1 MKLSK
6 LARNAGIGVA
16 AIVALT
22 AVSATANVALTASE
36 HAELVPYGETVT
48 IEAGDINVYRTDG
61 TGPTIVLLSGFGT
74 PAPAIDFA
82 PLIRELDDF
91 DVIVVEG
98 FGYGYSD
105 LSVGDRTIENI
116 TAELHQVLA
125 QLQLEGP
132 VILAGHSAGGLYARY
147 YANAYPAEVSAIVGI
162 DPMAA
167 TTSSLA
173 EGSPSVV
180 EGLQAASGL
189 VRIVTTIA
197 PDLVQPPGDAY
208 TDEER
213 RRTAVMTNWN
223 YGNAAISD
231 EWSRIGANSTK
242 AAVHPFDA
250 DLPVLEILSSE
261 SVTYMPDWLPVH
273 EAELEGVTTHQLEV
287 LEGAHYLHW
296 TQAPALGR
304 LIADFVTAHVT
315 NQES

>member
-1 MKLSK
+1 MNLFKF
-6 LARNAGIGVA
+6 ARNAGIGAA
-16 AIVALT
+16 AIIALT
-22 AVSATANVALTASE
+22 AASATANAALNASE
-36 HAELVPYGETVT
+36 HAELTPYGETVT
-48 IEAGDINVYRTDG
+48 IDAGDINVYRTG
-61 TGPTIVLLSGFGT
+61 GSGPTMVLLSGYGT

-132 VILAGHSAGGLYARY
+132 VILAGHSVGGIYARY
-147 YANAYPAEVSAIVGI
+147 YASAYPAEVAAIVGI

-167 TTSSLA
+167 TSSSLD

-189 VRIVTTIA
+189 VRVVTTIA

-223 YGNAAISD
+223 YGNASVSD

-242 AAVHPFDA
+242 AAVHPFAA

-261 SVTYMPDWLPVH
+261 SVTYTPEWLPNH

-287 LEGAHYLHW
+287 LDGAHYLHW
-296 TQAPALGR
+296 TQAPALAR
-304 LIADFVTAHVT
+304 LITDFVTAHVT
-315 NQES
+315 NKES